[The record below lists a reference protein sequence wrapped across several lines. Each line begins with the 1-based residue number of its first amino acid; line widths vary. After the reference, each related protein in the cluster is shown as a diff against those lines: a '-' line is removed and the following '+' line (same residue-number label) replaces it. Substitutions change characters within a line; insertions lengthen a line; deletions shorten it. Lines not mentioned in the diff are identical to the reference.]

1 MTGRVVFDYM
11 YRDAG
16 NYKAFGA
23 LLLAGEVV
31 EADEKRVIA
40 KLSDGEFFI
49 AEQVG
54 IPILYG
60 ELWDYSDGPAEEDHV
75 WHTFNL
81 FRPPI
86 EEDGD
91 LPVWGTV
98 SELVE
103 RFDKVTVWQE
113 DLSPHWDI

>member
-1 MTGRVVFDYM
+1 MTGYVVFDYM

-16 NYKAFGA
+16 NYKACGA
-23 LLLAGEVV
+23 LLLKGEAN
-31 EADEKRVIA
+31 EANRKRVVS
-40 KLSDGEFFI
+40 KLSGGEFFI

-54 IPILYG
+54 IPALYS
-60 ELWDYSDGPAEEDHV
+60 ELWEFSGGPTEDDHV

-81 FRPPI
+81 FRPPM
-86 EEDGD
+86 EEGAD

-103 RFDKVTVWQE
+103 RFKKVKFWQE
-113 DLSPHWDI
+113 NLSPHWDI

>member
-1 MTGRVVFDYM
+1 MSGHVVFDYM
-11 YRDAG
+11 YRDAA
-16 NYKAFGA
+16 NYKAYGA
-23 LLLAGEVV
+23 LLLKGEAT
-31 EADEKRVIA
+31 EENQRRLES
-40 KLSDGEFFI
+40 KLESGEFFI
-49 AEQVG
+49 AEQIG
-54 IPILYG
+54 IPALYG
-60 ELWDYSDGPAEEDHV
+60 ELWEYSDGPTEEDHV

-81 FRPPI
+81 FRPPM

-103 RFDKVTVWQE
+103 RFEKVTFWRE